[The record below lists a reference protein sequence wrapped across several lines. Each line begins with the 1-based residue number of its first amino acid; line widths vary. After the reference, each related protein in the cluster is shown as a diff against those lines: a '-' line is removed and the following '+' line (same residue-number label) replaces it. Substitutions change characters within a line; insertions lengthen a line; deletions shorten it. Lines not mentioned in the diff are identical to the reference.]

1 MRSAGTKYRTANR
14 ELPGYQKTER
24 DTMAVETRT
33 FAVRSDTDL
42 AALAASLAEWLIRD
56 KGFSVKLNARLED
69 GALLKLERADFGRQL
84 TGLVYTLDITLLRQ
98 GGAVTVT
105 VDDGDFR
112 NQALALGIGAFV
124 LWPLLLTA
132 GYGWITKGEI
142 RSEVIA
148 RVARGLG
155 AA

>member
-1 MRSAGTKYRTANR
+1 
-14 ELPGYQKTER
+14 
-24 DTMAVETRT
+24 MAVETRT
-33 FAVRSDTDL
+33 FAARSDTDL
-42 AALAASLAEWLIRD
+42 THVAATLAEWLVRD

-69 GALLKLERADFGRQL
+69 GALLKLEKGDFGRQL
-84 TGLVYTLDITLLRQ
+84 TGLAYTLEITLRRQ

-132 GYGWITKGEI
+132 GYGWITKGEV
-142 RSEVIA
+142 RGEVIA
-148 RVARGLG
+148 AAAHALG